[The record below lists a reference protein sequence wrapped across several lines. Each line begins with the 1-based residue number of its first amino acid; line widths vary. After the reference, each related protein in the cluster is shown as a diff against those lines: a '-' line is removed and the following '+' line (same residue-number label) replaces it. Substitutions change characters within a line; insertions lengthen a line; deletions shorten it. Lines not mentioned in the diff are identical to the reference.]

1 MDTQSHLWILT
12 IAIGGMIAALIWVVI
27 EIRKGRNPAEVA
39 EGFVDRLQ
47 TNRPLVESLERGY
60 QDHKDE
66 IIGAALRA
74 LIEALRYSAPVSTI
88 KIDDK
93 LLKLVEDITTPGA
106 PVHDESIIIS
116 TGQPTIEF
124 EASPATASPEGNP
137 VNITVDNAA

>member
-12 IAIGGMIAALIWVVI
+12 IAIGGMIATLIWVVI
-27 EIRKGRNPAEVA
+27 EVRKGTNPVDIA
-39 EGFVDRLQ
+39 EGFLDRTQ
-47 TNRPLVESLERGY
+47 ANRPLVESLERGY

-66 IIGAALRA
+66 IIGAAMRA

-93 LLKLVEDITTPGA
+93 LLKLAEDITTPGA
-106 PVHDESIIIS
+106 PVPDESIIIS
-116 TGQPTIEF
+116 TSQPTIDF
-124 EASPATASPEGNP
+124 EASSASPEGNT